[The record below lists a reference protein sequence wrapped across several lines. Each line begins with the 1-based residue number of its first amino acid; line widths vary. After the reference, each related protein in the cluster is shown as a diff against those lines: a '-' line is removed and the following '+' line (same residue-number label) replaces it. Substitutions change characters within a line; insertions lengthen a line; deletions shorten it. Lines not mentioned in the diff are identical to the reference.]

1 MKTLTRSLTT
11 IIACGLLVTVT
22 ACAAKGVRNQTR
34 VGALS
39 VGEAALA
46 IDAAERQVAAG
57 NIPAYDAAAQKQVG
71 AGVLKVLHAARA
83 YERAAASWKDGEPI
97 PQTLADAKVGLALAL
112 TDLSAVIPQAEA
124 VRGPMLK
131 AIDVLKAAL
140 AAGLAMRDVP
150 PVQNAQLPAG
160 VMSLLALANLIGG
173 LVSSG
178 RTSYDRIKA
187 LLQKEGATDEELT
200 ALDLSL
206 SDAIARREAEQ
217 GGA

>member
-1 MKTLTRSLTT
+1 MKTLTRTFTALGVCALLLT
-11 IIACGLLVTVT
+11 T

-34 VGALS
+34 VGALT

-57 NIPAYDAAAQKQVG
+57 NIPAYDAAMQKQVG

-140 AAGLAMRDVP
+140 AAGLAMREIP

-178 RTSYDRIKA
+178 RTSFDRIKG
-187 LLQKEGATDEELT
+187 LLQKEGATDEELG
-200 ALDLSL
+200 ALDLHL
-206 SDAIARREAEQ
+206 SEAIASREAQ
-217 GGA
+217 QSDT